1 MSATPASFEVPPSS
15 RGIKVYYRGE
25 KELSQGEPF
34 TLKYTEW
41 CLDEA
46 TGVCVCFLSNPKK
59 LNPFTFNLLWE
70 VLFCVEHAERDPRV
84 KVVIWAGRGRCFSGG
99 ADFTSLFA
107 IDIDPEIIAGYRRV
121 GKGMARDMDVALQG
135 VTQRLLAFKKL
146 SISAVHGPC
155 IGGGA
160 NFALLLHDFV
170 FISKSAKFRYP
181 FAELGIPAEVG
192 SSFLL
197 PYNVGPQRAKELLML
212 GEFFGAEKAFHLGL
226 AHQIVEKDE
235 DLLPTAIAFAA
246 TKLAHRKYMDS
257 YAYTKALV
265 NGNLLAIMKA
275 HRSLDKENEAF
286 EVALKS
292 EGFMAAMAAFKA
304 KIGGK
309 KKQGAQK
316 SKTGLGSSTSM
327 GRLSK
332 DKRDIY
338 YRLAKEEGYRARSAY
353 KLLQVD
359 EQFHI
364 LGDDLERVVDLCAA
378 PGSWSQVLSKKL
390 CENLKGSEKKKPLI
404 VSVDLQEMA
413 PIPDVTCIQGDIT
426 SEKTVKEVLD
436 CFGGQ
441 LSDLVVCDGAPD
453 VTGMH
458 DMDEYVQFQLLLAA
472 LNITTLLLKPG
483 GSFVAK
489 VFRGENVDLL
499 YAKMYVFF
507 ECVWVAKPRSSRNSS
522 VESFII
528 CKNFRLPKGYTP
540 RLYSA
545 HEFKTV
551 IEGCEAT
558 QDEKRLVP
566 FVACGD
572 LSGYDA
578 DMNYSAPTDSSEPL
592 APVQPPINPAYADA
606 IREKKESQNKKR
618 AKLT

>member
-1 MSATPASFEVPPSS
+1 
-15 RGIKVYYRGE
+15 
-25 KELSQGEPF
+25 
-34 TLKYTEW
+34 
-41 CLDEA
+41 
-46 TGVCVCFLSNPKK
+46 
-59 LNPFTFNLLWE
+59 
-70 VLFCVEHAERDPRV
+70 
-84 KVVIWAGRGRCFSGG
+84 
-99 ADFTSLFA
+99 
-107 IDIDPEIIAGYRRV
+107 
-121 GKGMARDMDVALQG
+121 
-135 VTQRLLAFKKL
+135 
-146 SISAVHGPC
+146 
-155 IGGGA
+155 
-160 NFALLLHDFV
+160 
-170 FISKSAKFRYP
+170 
-181 FAELGIPAEVG
+181 
-192 SSFLL
+192 
-197 PYNVGPQRAKELLML
+197 
-212 GEFFGAEKAFHLGL
+212 
-226 AHQIVEKDE
+226 
-235 DLLPTAIAFAA
+235 
-246 TKLAHRKYMDS
+246 
-257 YAYTKALV
+257 
-265 NGNLLAIMKA
+265 
-275 HRSLDKENEAF
+275 
-286 EVALKS
+286 
-292 EGFMAAMAAFKA
+292 
-304 KIGGK
+304 
-309 KKQGAQK
+309 
-316 SKTGLGSSTSM
+316 M

-364 LGDDLERVVDLCAA
+364 LTDDLERVVDLCAA

-390 CENLKGSEKKKPLI
+390 CENLTGSDDKKKPLI

-522 VESFII
+522 VESFIV

-551 IEGCEAT
+551 IEACGPT

-606 IREKKESQNKKR
+606 IKEKKESQNKKR